1 MYLLFNIKTK
11 VVKFFL
17 WFLILSQLSNA
28 LLVSDLLISKDQIIL
43 NSDLDNNSKEEKNS
57 FDFEEEIKILENYF
71 HSIYFLNESKTIN
84 YLVQDVKDVLK
95 TKDFPPPE
103 IIL

>member
-57 FDFEEEIKILENYF
+57 FDFEEEIKILENYS
-71 HSIYFLNESKTIN
+71 HSIYFLNDSKKIN

>member
-1 MYLLFNIKTK
+1 
-11 VVKFFL
+11 
-17 WFLILSQLSNA
+17 LSQLSNA

>member
-71 HSIYFLNESKTIN
+71 HSIYFLNDSKTIN

>member
-57 FDFEEEIKILENYF
+57 FDFEEEIKILENYS
-71 HSIYFLNESKTIN
+71 HSIYFLNDSKTIN